1 MSTRATTPAEMIS
14 GLLEHFSAEGIPVP
28 APPPPPASPLE
39 AAAALFSLAART
51 HTHVFSVWSD
61 IEEEESIAGTSFF
74 ILRPDAPEHSGLLG
88 QDKQAVRQPLT
99 PELFASMR
107 GALATLTRRGHDAA
121 RPERGTVATT
131 PEVHF
136 WVTFQESPGST
147 TIAAHARD
155 AKLRAAQ
162 PPFSTLEDL
171 GTPEAAF
178 LTERFLRLDTLFQGQ
193 PVVFSGA
200 RGTGRTTSLHAAL
213 EALPDFT
220 RILAV
225 LEQPRAIDARF
236 GTVQVSDTLPLAQAM
251 RALLRQDPDVL
262 IADEPRTAEDLQLL
276 LQSNFTGHATA
287 FTLDAP
293 SPEAAL
299 AKLREALP
307 ESPVA
312 PLILHHTRDEA
323 TGKLTR
329 SLHTVTLDAAG
340 QGHVHAWSP

>member
-14 GLLEHFSAEGIPVP
+14 GLLEQFATEGIPVP
-28 APPPPPASPLE
+28 TPPPSPSSPLE
-39 AAAALFSLAART
+39 ATAALFSLAART
-51 HTHVFSVWSD
+51 QTHVFSVWAD
-61 IEEEESIAGTSFF
+61 VEGEETVAGTSFF
-74 ILRPDAPEHSGLLG
+74 LLRPESPEHSGLLG
-88 QDKQAVRQPLT
+88 QDKQAVRQSLT

-107 GALATLTRRGHDAA
+107 EALSTFTRRGHDAA

-162 PPFSTLEDL
+162 PPFSTLENL
-171 GTPEAAF
+171 GAPEATF

-193 PVVFSGA
+193 PVVFSGE

-220 RILAV
+220 RILAA

-236 GTVQVSDTLPLAQAM
+236 GTVQVSDTLSLAQAM

-262 IADEPRTAEDLQLL
+262 VADEPRTAEDLQML

-287 FTLDAP
+287 FTLEAA

-307 ESPVA
+307 EGPVA
-312 PLILHHTRDEA
+312 PLILHHARDAA

-329 SLHTVTLDAAG
+329 SLHTVSLDGAG
-340 QGHVHAWSP
+340 QCHVHAWSP